1 MIGKQGP
8 GVDREPRHSHEG
20 GQADHEVPAIP
31 VIAEDGGP
39 LDPPHHHMVEGPG
52 RIQAGLAWHAGSVA
66 LRDIRVKLL
75 PHQRPLLWDQPYLWE
90 SSPVREQATEPYRRM
105 RWR

>member
-39 LDPPHHHMVEGPG
+39 LDPPHHHVVEGPRG
-52 RIQAGLAWHAGSVA
+52 VEARLAGQNGEGST
-66 LRDIRVKLL
+66 K
-75 PHQRPLLWDQPYLWE
+75 
-90 SSPVREQATEPYRRM
+90 M
-105 RWR
+105 